1 MIPKSEQTLWAS
13 QEAAIKAE
21 INQAKNTFDLVRMAK
36 AIVRLDAL
44 HAEMEAAGQLGSRS
58 PSTPNEPQNASGWGK
73 CGVAARVSYG
83 PGPSTFPPEARNVTV
98 RRQRKPSRPRKSSQR
113 PYQNKAQKKYDHG

>member
-44 HAEMEAAGQLGSRS
+44 HAEIEAAGKSGSRS
-58 PSTPNEPQNASGWGK
+58 PSTPNEPQNKSAAIRSG
-73 CGVAARVSYG
+73 ALTG
-83 PGPSTFPPEARNVTV
+83 PHRAGGNA
-98 RRQRKPSRPRKSSQR
+98 
-113 PYQNKAQKKYDHG
+113 G